1 MKTKYLNINGDLI
14 GSKFE
19 MKLRAE
25 HRKIMKHHNLPND
38 GVVEAD
44 VVRAFLAALAEETD

>member
-1 MKTKYLNINGDLI
+1 MKYLDMNGDLI

-44 VVRAFLAALAEETD
+44 VVRAFLAALAEETE

>member
-1 MKTKYLNINGDLI
+1 MKYLDMNGDLI

-25 HRKIMKHHNLPND
+25 HRRIMKHHNLPND

-44 VVRAFLAALAEETD
+44 VVRAFLAALTKETD